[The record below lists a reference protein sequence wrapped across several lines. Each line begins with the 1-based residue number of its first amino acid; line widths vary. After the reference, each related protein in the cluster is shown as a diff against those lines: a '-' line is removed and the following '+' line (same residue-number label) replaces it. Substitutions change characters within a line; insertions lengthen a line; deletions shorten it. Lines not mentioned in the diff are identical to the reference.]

1 MEEEIKLD
9 MLGLTRKELND
20 MQNYVEDYKSL
31 EQSLDRHYFSVED
44 KDLKETIIEMQRIL
58 TEYEESKYK
67 EYKEKIE
74 EYEDFNINDYVDNDA
89 IASEYRREIMGGLK

>member
-20 MQNYVEDYKSL
+20 MQNYVEDYTSL
-31 EQSLDRHYFSVED
+31 EKSLDRYYFSVED
-44 KDLKETIIEMQRIL
+44 KELKETIMEMQRIL
-58 TEYEESKYK
+58 TECEESKYK